1 MLKNFGAKLRNSNGT
16 ATRLLDI
23 FIILNLAFLA
33 LDVYIAHAAGGFNS
47 IVEWL
52 PIYFS
57 LLAFGVFVCVFLTG
71 KMQWLNWCRTCLG
84 WSAIGIG
91 IAGML
96 FHLSSHFFSDAS
108 LKNLVY
114 AAPFIAPLAY
124 TGIGLLL
131 LLNNLIPDTQA
142 EWAKWVVFLAF
153 CGWCGNFI
161 LSVLDHA
168 QNGFFNITEWLPVIT
183 SALASSS
190 LATLLCMKRKQRFV
204 AFCIT
209 VLCLNIIIGGVG
221 FFLHLAADLRVPAM
235 DGTEKILY
243 GAPLFAPLLFPNLSI
258 LALLGI
264 SKLYQSEDRFRTQ
277 V

>member
-1 MLKNFGAKLRNSNGT
+1 MRKNFKAKLRNSDGA

-23 FIILNLAFLA
+23 FISVNLAFLA
-33 LDVYIAHAAGGFNS
+33 LDVYIAHAVGGFTDT
-47 IVEWL
+47 VEWI

-57 LLAFGVFVCVFLTG
+57 LIAFGILTG
-71 KMQWLNWCRTCLG
+71 VHLTNKTQWQHWCRTFFG
-84 WSAIGIG
+84 WSAICIG

-96 FHLSSHFFSDAS
+96 FHLNSHFFPDVS

-114 AAPFIAPLAY
+114 AAPFVAPLAY

-131 LLNNLIPDTQA
+131 LLNNLILDTEP
-142 EWAKWVVFLAF
+142 EWAKWVLFLAL

-168 QNGFFNITEWLPVIT
+168 QNGFFNTTEWLPVIT

-190 LATLLCMKRKQRFV
+190 LGTLLCMHQKQRFIL
-204 AFCIT
+204 FCVF
-209 VLCLNIIIGGVG
+209 VLCLNIIVGVVG
-221 FFLHLAADLRVPAM
+221 FFLHLVADLQVPAIQ
-235 DGTEKILY
+235 GTDKLLY
-243 GAPLFAPLLFPNLSI
+243 GAPLFAPLLFPNLSM

-264 SKLYQSEDRFRTQ
+264 WKL
-277 V
+277 